1 MANNKINV
9 TDLDFDQIKNN
20 LKEFFRGQSEFTDYD
35 FEGSALST
43 LLDILAYNT
52 HYQGLYYNLAVN
64 ESFLDSASKRSSV
77 VSKASE
83 LGYVPKSITSSRAVL
98 NIVMIDNQL
107 NAPAAIEL
115 PKYTPFTTQID
126 GVAYTFYTTESQ
138 VANKQNFVYSFTD
151 ITIVEG
157 YPLTYRYVIDDSNSN
172 SIIIPNSDVDI
183 STLKV
188 KVQNNVETAD
198 FDVFAMED
206 SIINL
211 TGDSKVFFLKE
222 LSSGQYELQFGN
234 GVIGKPLSPGN
245 IITIEYFVSKGP
257 LANGAK
263 TFSFA
268 GQLAANTSIS
278 ILTKTPSFGGSSA
291 ESINSIRWNAPRAY
305 TTQNRCVTE
314 NDYKTLILK
323 HYQNARSVSVWGGQ
337 DNIPPQYG
345 KVFIS
350 IIPQSGERLTAGE
363 KQYIINTI
371 VNPRKTLTVFPEIV
385 DATNLDIEIKTTVYY
400 NPLSTTNSLEDI
412 SSAVLQ
418 TILSY
423 NNENLNV
430 FDGVFKYSK
439 LITAI
444 DNSDPAINSNITT
457 IQIRR
462 EIQPIFDSIAEY
474 IIPLGNPIARPK
486 STELNSISSTGFYTS
501 DSDEIVYLDDVINI
515 GSSTGIIR
523 LYYVD
528 ALGNKNVIKNVGT
541 VDYSSGLII
550 LNNINITASLAD
562 TLDLII
568 NPDSNDIV
576 SFRNQFIKI
585 DPKYVT
591 ISVLPDS
598 RQQPYIFTSN
608 QG

>member
-20 LKEFFRGQSEFTDYD
+20 LKEYLRGQSEFTDYD

-52 HYQGLYYNLAVN
+52 HYQGLYHNLAVN
-64 ESFLDSASKRSSV
+64 ESFLDSASKRSSI
-77 VSKASE
+77 VSKANE
-83 LGYVPKSITSSRAVL
+83 LGYTPKSITSSKAAL
-98 NIVMIDNQL
+98 NIVMINNQL

-126 GVAYTFYTTESQ
+126 GIAYTFYTTESY

-151 ITIVEG
+151 ISVVEG
-157 YPLTYRYVIDDSNSN
+157 YPLTYRYVIDDNNSN
-172 SIIIPNSDVDI
+172 SIIIPNSDVDT

-188 KVQNNVETAD
+188 KVQNNAETVD
-198 FDVFAMED
+198 FQVFTTED

-211 TGDSKVFFLKE
+211 TADSKVFFLKE

-234 GVIGKPLSPGN
+234 NVIGKSLSSGN
-245 IITIEYFVSKGP
+245 IVTIEYFVSKGA

-263 TFSFA
+263 IFSFS

-278 ILTKTPSFGGSSA
+278 ILTKTPSFGGSDA

-323 HYQNARSVSVWGGQ
+323 HYQNARSVNVWGGQ

-350 IIPQSGERLTAGE
+350 IIPQSGDRLTSGE
-363 KQYIINTI
+363 KQYILNNI
-371 VNPRKTLTVFPEIV
+371 VNPRKTLTVFPEII
-385 DATNLDIEIKTTVYY
+385 DATNLNIEIKTTVYY
-400 NPLSTTNSLEDI
+400 DPLSTTNSLEDI
-412 SSAVLQ
+412 SRAVLQ

-439 LITAI
+439 LISAI
-444 DNSDPAINSNITT
+444 DNSDAAINSNITT

-474 IIPLGNPIARPK
+474 IIPLGNPIAQPK
-486 STELNSISSTGFYTS
+486 STQITSIGSTGFYTT
-501 DSDEIVYLDDVINI
+501 DSDQIVYLDDATNI

-523 LYYVD
+523 LYYID
-528 ALGNKNVIKNVGT
+528 TLGNKNVIKNVGT
-541 VDYSSGLII
+541 VDYMSGLIT

-568 NPDSNDIV
+568 KPDSSDIV
-576 SFRNQFIKI
+576 SSRNQFIKI